1 MGTYVLEDRKRFLFM
16 NQKLFSEIQSNFQGF
31 LNKKLHP
38 DARGNTLTIRK
49 EPAPPPTFR
58 VEKIEETNAFG
69 MGNDDDAVGYRI
81 TYVDK
86 NGNTRTKLS
95 ATPSL

>member
-1 MGTYVLEDRKRFLFM
+1 MQQE
-16 NQKLFSEIQSNFQGF
+16 LFSDIQAKFKDF
-31 LNKKLHP
+31 LSGKLHP
-38 DARGNTLTIRK
+38 DAKKAALK
-49 EPAPPPTFR
+49 EEREPLPEPTFK

-81 TYVDK
+81 TFVDK

-95 ATPSL
+95 ATPSM

>member
-1 MGTYVLEDRKRFLFM
+1 M
-16 NQKLFSEIQSNFQGF
+16 NQQLFSEIQSKFQGF
-31 LNKKLHP
+31 LNEKLHP
-38 DARGNTLTIRK
+38 DARGRALAERK
-49 EPAPPPTFR
+49 ESSPPPSFK

-95 ATPSL
+95 ATPGL

>member
-1 MGTYVLEDRKRFLFM
+1 M
-16 NQKLFSEIQSNFQGF
+16 NQELFSDIRAKFKDF
-31 LNKKLHP
+31 LTGKLHP
-38 DARGNTLTIRK
+38 DAKKAALK
-49 EPAPPPTFR
+49 EERQPLPEPTFK

-81 TYVDK
+81 TFVDK

-95 ATPSL
+95 ATPGL